1 MFEKVIDSICKSK
14 EIGITFHQNP
24 DGDSLGSGLALLQG
38 LLQLGKNAY
47 IISLEEC
54 PDDFKFLPMAETI
67 DGKTTEPSKDTD
79 LVIVLDCG
87 NVERIN
93 ASLNLQSEKY
103 SIINI
108 DHHMSNDNYG
118 SINYVNT
125 KSAAVGEIIFS
136 ILEYLEVDINKEIA
150 TTIYTSLL
158 TDTGSFRH
166 SNTTEN
172 THNVAGK
179 LIATGCEFSK
189 IHQTLFEN
197 TTLDKLKLQG
207 EVINNM
213 ELAANNKICFMKVTL
228 DDLNKF
234 NLLNGDTSDLITL
247 GTKIKTVEVAVLIKE
262 AEDKIKVSLR
272 AKSYV
277 DVRKIAEIYGGG
289 GHTKASGFATQ
300 LRIEDIKKELL
311 TIIEKELVI

>member
-1 MFEKVIDSICKSK
+1 MFEKVINSICNSK

-54 PDDFKFLPMAETI
+54 PEDFKFLPMAETI
-67 DGKTTEPSKDTD
+67 DGKTTEPLENTD

-93 ASLNLQSEKY
+93 ANLNFKSEKY
-103 SIINI
+103 SIINV
-108 DHHMSNDNYG
+108 DHHISNDNYG
-118 SINYVNT
+118 VINYVDI

-136 ILEYLEVDINKEIA
+136 ILETLGVDINKNIA

-172 THNVAGK
+172 THKVAGK
-179 LIATGCEFSK
+179 LISTGCEFSK
-189 IHQTLFEN
+189 IHQTLFES
-197 TTLDKLKLQG
+197 TTLDKLRLQG
-207 EVINNM
+207 QVINNM
-213 ELAANNKICFMKVTL
+213 ELVANNKICFMKVTL
-228 DDLNKF
+228 DDLNDF
-234 NLLNGDTSDLITL
+234 NLINGDTSELITL

-262 AEDKIKVSLR
+262 AEDKTKVSLR

-300 LRIEDIKKELL
+300 LGIEEIKKELFI
-311 TIIEKELVI
+311 IIEKELVI